1 VHTPHMISPAYT
13 APMHGA
19 AMPAHMHQHGHHF
32 CPSCCHPVAQCCC
45 GSRSC
50 RKEAKELLVTPA
62 QKTEAGGKVGVASFA
77 YVMHSFV
84 RNQDA
89 ASTAGDATSD
99 DTNKL
104 VMTAAADDAAALALG
119 TAFVGGGCCVHL
131 SLEYMPVPA
140 VGTGTCA
147 VLVMLRDSEQTTLLW
162 GKTFAAGSEYKV
174 KECIM
179 STKPGATVHVIVL
192 NAIARLR
199 WCEVFSC

>member
-1 VHTPHMISPAYT
+1 
-13 APMHGA
+13 MHGA
-19 AMPAHMHQHGHHF
+19 AMPAHPHHHGHHF

-62 QKTEAGGKVGVASFA
+62 QKAEADGSVKAASFA
-77 YVMHSFV
+77 YVLHSFV
-84 RNQDA
+84 RNQEA
-89 ASTAGDATSD
+89 AFTSTSGDATSD
-99 DTNKL
+99 DANKPA
-104 VMTAAADDAAALALG
+104 MAAAGKDAELLAQG

-131 SLEYMPVPA
+131 SIEYMPVPA
-140 VGTGTCA
+140 VGTGICA
-147 VLVMLRDSEQTTLLW
+147 VLVMLRDSDQTTLLW
-162 GKTFAAGSEYKV
+162 AKTFAAGSEYKV